1 MAELKAECSPLM
13 AGELNGLRRICIC
26 GLRVI
31 PLSWNAGVDVVS
43 GVVAFNCLRNP
54 GCKFFWPICD
64 AGSLGSSDNGGQLQ
78 GQDQATQT
86 QTKHCALV
94 TPNSLEAGTEKIT
107 EGEPDMGNGDLEE
120 WGGSLVDRA
129 ECSLQGKRT
138 LRGVLLRC
146 RKANSRDVAIR
157 SNRPAS
163 GVWSSPVVLVQKK
176 DVSHQFCV
184 DNCKL
189 IEYRILRIDDTL
201 DALPRL
207 KWFSTL
213 DLASGSASCTS
224 RLDREEDTATMQVTG
239 TRGQPMDKEPMRPAR
254 HNRPAG
260 EDYMSLAEHPGD
272 PYGQAQPTNL
282 GGGQFSV
289 TKALVKVRQPF
300 FWPQQQEIVEASMQL
315 QLVIHSFQRVAMD
328 FVQPLEETR
337 SGAHGGNGTSEQ
349 RFLPLQDSRRLH
361 SEGQNFK
368 SVLVKEVCQLFF
380 MTKTQATAYYQQL
393 DGLVVQMNHTLLDM
407 LAKVSIDHPV
417 DWDAYLGLVL
427 LAYQRKI
434 NAQPEPFPAVLC
446 SEKSWGCQWT

>member
-1 MAELKAECSPLM
+1 MDQLILEMLQ
-13 AGELNGLRRICIC
+13 
-26 GLRVI
+26 
-31 PLSWNAGVDVVS
+31 S
-43 GVVAFNCLRNP
+43 GV
-54 GCKFFWPICD
+54 
-64 AGSLGSSDNGGQLQ
+64 
-78 GQDQATQT
+78 TEQT
-86 QTKHCALV
+86 
-94 TPNSLEAGTEKIT
+94 
-107 EGEPDMGNGDLEE
+107 
-120 WGGSLVDRA
+120 
-129 ECSLQGKRT
+129 
-138 LRGVLLRC
+138 
-146 RKANSRDVAIR
+146 
-157 SNRPAS
+157 S

-239 TRGQPMDKEPMRPAR
+239 TRGQPMDEESMRPAR
-254 HNRPAG
+254 HNSGTSRRSLRP
-260 EDYMSLAEHPGD
+260 ST
-272 PYGQAQPTNL
+272 TNKL

-289 TKALVKVRQPF
+289 TKTVVKVRQPF

-315 QLVIHSFQRVAMD
+315 QLVIHSFQRMAVD

-368 SVLVKEVCQLFF
+368 SVLVKKVCQLFF

-393 DGLVVQMNHTLLDM
+393 GGLVVQMNHTLLDM